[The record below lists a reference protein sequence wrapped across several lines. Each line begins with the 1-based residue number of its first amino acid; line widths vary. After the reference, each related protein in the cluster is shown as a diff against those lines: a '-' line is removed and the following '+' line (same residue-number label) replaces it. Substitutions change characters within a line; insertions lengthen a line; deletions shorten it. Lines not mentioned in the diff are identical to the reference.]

1 MITSIE
7 TGFAYLVVL
16 CRTSG
21 VASNSIMSDRSC
33 HVTVANG
40 TRSTNLT
47 MVEYKDVHG
56 DWVGR
61 PKALITPGQTDDG
74 IHLKDNFR
82 TFDGVQD
89 ISCFWSR

>member
-1 MITSIE
+1 MSME
-7 TGFAYLVVL
+7 TRYADPLGLF
-16 CRTSG
+16 RTSE

-82 TFDGVQD
+82 KFN
-89 ISCFWSR
+89 